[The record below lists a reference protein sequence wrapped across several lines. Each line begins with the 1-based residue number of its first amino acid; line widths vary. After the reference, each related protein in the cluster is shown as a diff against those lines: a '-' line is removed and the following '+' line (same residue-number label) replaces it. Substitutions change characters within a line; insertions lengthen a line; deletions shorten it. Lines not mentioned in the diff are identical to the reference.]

1 MSSRITKDFN
11 RRGSGHAAAV
21 RMSVVVLT
29 SLIVLSS
36 LLFAVS

>member
-11 RRGSGHAAAV
+11 RRGSGHVAAV

-29 SLIVLSS
+29 SLILLSS

>member
-11 RRGSGHAAAV
+11 RRGSGHVAAV